1 MSSPISSLIK
11 YSSLHPA
18 PLLPSPTYPPFSS
31 PPPPPSSSSAI
42 LLLPPPS
49 SSLLFP
55 LLPFP
60 FPSCTSSQFSMPSF
74 STSFYCLL
82 FIFVSSFIAQIFFS
96 TSSFISSFLLLP
108 FYLSP
113 PYFFVFPLL
122 ILFKFFLLYLL
133 YLFKQ
138 FCAKIMQTTVADY
151 RDILAVSKRYFS
163 WDDISAI
170 HRGTCCN
177 SRDISLI

>member
-11 YSSLHPA
+11 YSSLYPA
-18 PLLPSPTYPPFSS
+18 PLLSSPTYPPFSS

-42 LLLPPPS
+42 LLLPS
-49 SSLLFP
+49 FLFP
-55 LLPFP
+55 PLPSASLP
-60 FPSCTSSQFSMPSF
+60 FPSCTFSQFSMPSF

-151 RDILAVSKRYFS
+151 RDILAISKRYFS

>member
-18 PLLPSPTYPPFSS
+18 SLLPSPTYPPFSS
-31 PPPPPSSSSAI
+31 PPPPPSSSFLFPPLPSASLRFPPLPLLHLLSVLHA
-42 LLLPPPS
+42 LLLYV
-49 SSLLFP
+49 F
-55 LLPFP
+55 LLPFIYLRLLLH
-60 FPSCTSSQFSMPSF
+60 SSNI
-74 STSFYCLL
+74 LL
-82 FIFVSSFIAQIFFS
+82 DFFLH
-96 TSSFISSFLLLP
+96 LLLP

-113 PYFFVFPLL
+113 TYFFVFPLL

-163 WDDISAI
+163 WDDVSAI